1 MSTSISRSL
10 KKRIANR
17 AHFRCE
23 YCLLSELVSFYT
35 FHIDH
40 IKSTKHGGLSILLNL
55 AYCCP
60 DCNFFKGSDLG
71 TFVLNDDQLA
81 RFFNPRK
88 DKWQDH
94 FIVQNG
100 AIYGK
105 TEIGVA
111 TARIFQFNNVDRL
124 IFRQQLIALELYP

>member
-1 MSTSISRSL
+1 MSTSISKSL
-10 KKRIANR
+10 KKKIANR

-55 AYCCP
+55 AYCYP
-60 DCNFFKGSDLG
+60 DCNYFKGSDLG

-88 DKWQDH
+88 DKWHDH
-94 FIVQNG
+94 FTVQNG

-124 IFRQQLIALELYP
+124 IFRQ

>member
-1 MSTSISRSL
+1 MSSISKSL

-23 YCLLSELVSFYT
+23 YCLLNESVSFYT

-40 IKSTKHGGLSILLNL
+40 IKSTKHGGLSVLLNL

-60 DCNFFKGSDLG
+60 DCNYFKGSDLG
-71 TFVLNDDQLA
+71 TFVLNDEHLT

-88 DKWQDH
+88 DNWHDH
-94 FIVQNG
+94 FILQNG